1 MKYETYT
8 RYDPARVAL
17 AESGFLTVW
26 AGLGSWHDDLVLIGG
41 LVPKYLCGDLT
52 ASRDLPRP
60 VTLDTDLGIG
70 LNASNGQYGSLHMD
84 LQAQGFR
91 LSTDDFGGPRFVKTV
106 NDFDILVD
114 FLAEGPPATSG
125 TVIVDDIPANVL
137 PGVNRA
143 LATARRVQVAGI
155 DLFGATQHFT
165 ARVCEVGPF
174 LSMKLRAFARRQQ
187 PKDAFDIL
195 YTLLHYD
202 KGPHSAVAAFA
213 EEVRLNNPACPD
225 ALRCLEHEFG
235 SEDAP
240 APVKAA
246 HFVLGQTNPGEHPDL
261 RTRRLQI
268 QQDMVDAGKL
278 LRAALPAPA
287 AGPSAAPPP
296 PI

>member
-114 FLAEGPPATSG
+114 FLAEGPPCHLG
-125 TVIVDDIPANVL
+125 
-137 PGVNRA
+137 NRHRGRHPRQRA
-143 LATARRVQVAGI
+143 ARREPCARHSPPGPGRWHRP
-155 DLFGATQHFT
+155 FRCNAT
-165 ARVCEVGPF
+165 
-174 LSMKLRAFARRQQ
+174 
-187 PKDAFDIL
+187 
-195 YTLLHYD
+195 LHSQ
-202 KGPHSAVAAFA
+202 G
-213 EEVRLNNPACPD
+213 L
-225 ALRCLEHEFG
+225 
-235 SEDAP
+235 
-240 APVKAA
+240 
-246 HFVLGQTNPGEHPDL
+246 
-261 RTRRLQI
+261 
-268 QQDMVDAGKL
+268 
-278 LRAALPAPA
+278 
-287 AGPSAAPPP
+287 
-296 PI
+296 